1 MVRYYEGLVQLG
13 VSTLTCSGG
22 VMLGSDP
29 VVEFFNRER
38 GRRGLAPAN
47 PPSPILITAS
57 GRIIMR
63 SALELRPYRAFDIA
77 D

>member
-1 MVRYYEGLVQLG
+1 
-13 VSTLTCSGG
+13 
-22 VMLGSDP
+22 MLGSKP